1 MSLEKRSLLITIEY
15 FYSKS
20 ENLPVDQKYWFNFS
34 IDEFKKVP
42 VRNLKQWIANKNL
55 FKIKKTNN
63 NYGNKKI
70 TGYFEKVMGIIE
82 NEFNEI

>member
-34 IDEFKKVP
+34 IDEFKKGP
-42 VRNLKQWIANKNL
+42 VRNLKQWIANK
-55 FKIKKTNN
+55 KSIQ
-63 NYGNKKI
+63 NKKD
-70 TGYFEKVMGIIE
+70 
-82 NEFNEI
+82 